1 MTDQNKQPEPASNPT
16 GDDQAGASFDDLID
30 PLTSE
35 LENVDQGNTMQEQ
48 LDEAEKKHL
57 LAVAELENFR
67 KRSRMAT
74 QEQIRYASLPLM
86 SEMLE
91 SLDNL
96 QRAIDAAE
104 GEDSQTG
111 LLEGVKM
118 VASQIL
124 SNLENHGCKK
134 IDAIGKPFDPNLHQA
149 VQMQA
154 SDTYPAN
161 TVMLELRPG
170 YQLHDRV
177 IRPSQVFVS
186 TGSATGE

>member
-1 MTDQNKQPEPASNPT
+1 MSGVTDPV
-16 GDDQAGASFDDLID
+16 
-30 PLTSE
+30 
-35 LENVDQGNTMQEQ
+35 NVIYKFKRTMQEQ

-104 GEDSQTG
+104 GEDSHSG
-111 LLEGVKM
+111 LLEGVNM

-134 IDAIGKPFDPNLHQA
+134 IEAIGKPFDPNLHQA

-186 TGSATGE
+186 TGSAGGE

>member
-1 MTDQNKQPEPASNPT
+1 MANKNKKPETPGNQRDDSFA
-16 GDDQAGASFDDLID
+16 GEAFDDQLD
-30 PLTSE
+30 PLTAE
-35 LENVDQGNTMQEQ
+35 MQKTDQPGTVKEQ
-48 LDEAEKKHL
+48 LVEAEKKHL

-67 KRSRMAT
+67 KRSRVAT

-91 SLDNL
+91 ALDNL

-104 GEDSQTG
+104 GEPSSSG

-124 SNLENHGCKK
+124 TVLESHGCTK

-149 VQMQA
+149 VQMQT
-154 SDTYPAN
+154 SDNFPAN
-161 TVMLELRPG
+161 TVMMELRPG

-186 TGSATGE
+186 TGLESGG

>member
-1 MTDQNKQPEPASNPT
+1 MANENKKPETLGNQRDDSFA
-16 GDDQAGASFDDLID
+16 GEAFDDQLD
-30 PLTSE
+30 PLTAE
-35 LENVDQGNTMQEQ
+35 MQTTDQPGTVKEQ
-48 LDEAEKKHL
+48 LVEAEKKHL

-67 KRSRMAT
+67 KRSRVAT

-91 SLDNL
+91 ALDNL

-104 GEDSQTG
+104 GEPSSSG

-124 SNLENHGCKK
+124 TVLESHGCTK

-149 VQMQA
+149 VQMQT
-154 SDTYPAN
+154 SDNFPAN
-161 TVMLELRPG
+161 SVMMELRPG

-186 TGSATGE
+186 TGLESGG

>member
-1 MTDQNKQPEPASNPT
+1 MTDQNKKSEAAANPSVDPST
-16 GDDQAGASFDDLID
+16 GATFDDQLDPVMADLKTTDGAGSI
-30 PLTSE
+30 
-35 LENVDQGNTMQEQ
+35 QEQ

-57 LAVAELENFR
+57 LAVAELDNFR
-67 KRSRMAT
+67 KRSRVAT

-91 SLDNL
+91 ALDNL
-96 QRAIDAAE
+96 QRAIDTAE
-104 GEDSQTG
+104 GEASQSG
-111 LLEGVKM
+111 LLEGVNM

-124 SNLENHGCKK
+124 SILENHGCRK
-134 IDAIGKPFDPNLHQA
+134 IEAIGKPFDPNLHQA
-149 VQMQA
+149 VQMQT

-161 TVMLELRPG
+161 TVMMELRPG

-186 TGSATGE
+186 TGPHSGE

>member
-1 MTDQNKQPEPASNPT
+1 MTDQNKKRETAGNQP
-16 GDDQAGASFDDLID
+16 GDIQAGATFDGQLD
-30 PLTSE
+30 PLMAE
-35 LENVDQGNTMQEQ
+35 LELAEESGTMREQ

-67 KRSRMAT
+67 KRSRVAT

-91 SLDNL
+91 ALDNL
-96 QRAIDAAE
+96 QRAIDTAE
-104 GEDSQTG
+104 GEASHSG
-111 LLEGVKM
+111 LLEGVNM

-124 SNLENHGCKK
+124 SILENHGCKK
-134 IDAIGKPFDPNLHQA
+134 IEAIGKPFDPNLHQA
-149 VQMQA
+149 VQMQP

-161 TVMLELRPG
+161 TVMMELRPG

-186 TGSATGE
+186 TGIESGE

>member
-1 MTDQNKQPEPASNPT
+1 MTNENKKPETLGNQQ
-16 GDDQAGASFDDLID
+16 DDSLVGAAFDHPLD
-30 PLTSE
+30 PLTAE
-35 LENVDQGNTMQEQ
+35 METTDQPGTIKEQ
-48 LDEAEKKHL
+48 LAAAEKKHL

-67 KRSRMAT
+67 KRSRVAT
-74 QEQIRYASLPLM
+74 QEQIRYASLPLL

-91 SLDNL
+91 ALDNL

-104 GEDSQTG
+104 GEPSSSG

-124 SNLENHGCKK
+124 TVLEGHGCKK
-134 IDAIGKPFDPNLHQA
+134 IEAIGKPFDPNTHQA
-149 VQMQA
+149 VQMQT
-154 SDTYPAN
+154 SDTFPAN
-161 TVMLELRPG
+161 TVMMELRPG

-186 TGSATGE
+186 TGLESGG

>member
-1 MTDQNKQPEPASNPT
+1 
-16 GDDQAGASFDDLID
+16 
-30 PLTSE
+30 
-35 LENVDQGNTMQEQ
+35 MQEQ

-104 GEDSQTG
+104 GEGSQTG

>member
-1 MTDQNKQPEPASNPT
+1 MTDQNKKPEPAGNQPGDIQAEAT
-16 GDDQAGASFDDLID
+16 FDDQLD
-30 PLTSE
+30 PLMAE
-35 LENVDQGNTMQEQ
+35 LEIAEEAGTMREQ
-48 LDEAEKKHL
+48 LNEAEKKHL

-67 KRSRMAT
+67 KRSRVAT

-91 SLDNL
+91 ALDNL

-104 GEDSQTG
+104 GEASHSG
-111 LLEGVKM
+111 LLEGVNM

-124 SNLENHGCKK
+124 SILENHGCKK
-134 IDAIGKPFDPNLHQA
+134 IEAIGKPFDPNLHQA
-149 VQMQA
+149 VQMQP

-161 TVMLELRPG
+161 TVMMELRPG

-186 TGSATGE
+186 TGTESGE